1 MKMRS
6 RARMLLSVVGGL
18 FAIVLGLAAYEA
30 ATYAVS
36 TEASARGVARQDFLR
51 ECARRGFDPAEFR
64 GPQRI
69 SSPEMTYGFVW
80 KKPSNGEQIATM
92 VKYLP
97 AGVESWLSQS
107 RDGEFTP
114 YSDERNPASQ

>member
-1 MKMRS
+1 
-6 RARMLLSVVGGL
+6 MLLSVVGGL

-64 GPQRI
+64 G
-69 SSPEMTYGFVW
+69 
-80 KKPSNGEQIATM
+80 A
-92 VKYLP
+92 P
-97 AGVESWLSQS
+97 ANQFARDDLWVRLEEAVE
-107 RDGEFTP
+107 RRADCHDG
-114 YSDERNPASQ
+114 